1 MFVSYHQQNN
11 IDNLI
16 FFICRLSTETVMM
29 HLILIVEVSFILLV
43 FFPFMESIVVPNF
56 RLCLDKFYL
65 NEPPK
70 GFNNPNTIDICV
82 NTNHSKGEYYYAIK
96 YDLYMHIPLYAAYR
110 VNSFSGNVRRSPTWR
125 VENDLPTKQ
134 QNNTYFQ
141 ASVQDYIQ
149 STYDRGHLFPALYNR
164 DSIDKMFSTFTL
176 INAAPMSIK
185 LNRGPWKT
193 VESITRRLL
202 SDSCRFQGAKRFVIT
217 GTVPG
222 ESRTKNATDGI
233 NIPKLVWNAIYCYSS
248 HAEEMRE
255 HTGWSRGHIANQ
267 TGLGYR
273 NVSIG
278 ELNDILTEHM
288 SFDHLVELFLINP

>member
-29 HLILIVEVSFILLV
+29 HRILIVEVSFILLV

-56 RLCLDKFYL
+56 TLCLDTFYL
-65 NEPPK
+65 REPPK

-82 NTNHSKGEYYYAIK
+82 NTDDSNGEYYYAIK
-96 YDLYMHIPLYAAYR
+96 YDLYMHIPLYAAYQ
-110 VNSFSGNVRRSPTWR
+110 VNSFSGNVRRSTTWR
-125 VENDLPTKQ
+125 MENDLPTKQ

-141 ASVQDYIQ
+141 ASVKDYNR
-149 STYDRGHLFPALYNR
+149 STYDRGHLFPALYNQ
-164 DSIDKMFSTFTL
+164 DSTEKMFSTFTL
-176 INAAPMSIK
+176 INAAPMSKK

-193 VESITRRLL
+193 VESITLRLL
-202 SDSCRFQGAKRFVIT
+202 NDSCTFPGAKRFVIT

-222 ESRTKNATDGI
+222 ENRTKNATDGI

-248 HAEEMRE
+248 HAEEMLE
-255 HTGWSRGHIANQ
+255 HTGWSRGHLANQ

-273 NVSIG
+273 TVSIG
-278 ELNDILTEHM
+278 ELNSILTEHM
-288 SFDHLVELFLINP
+288 SVNHLVELFHINP